1 MKKGMLFGFI
11 LLLFGAI
18 LSACGSDKYTVATDN
33 SFVPFEF
40 VDEEDGELKGF
51 DIDLINAI
59 AEDQGIEVE
68 IEAMEFDG
76 VIAGMQSGRYDIG
89 IAGITITEERKESI
103 EFSDPYYDAGLM
115 IAVRGDDE
123 EIKSEADLAGKKVG
137 TRSGTT
143 SEDYLKDNHPD
154 AEIQAF
160 PGIVEAYMDL
170 QAGRLDAVLYDAPNV
185 KYYIA
190 TEGGGDMKT
199 VGDILQGEQY
209 GIAMPKDSELVD
221 KINEGLKNVQ
231 DNGTYD
237 DIYEKWFDERP
248 LGTEKSE

>member
-11 LLLFGAI
+11 LLLLGTV
-18 LSACGSDKYTVATDN
+18 LSACGSDKLTVATDN

-59 AEDQGIEVE
+59 AEDQDMEVE

-89 IAGITITEERKESI
+89 IAGITITEERKKSI

-115 IAVRGDDE
+115 IAVRADDDK
-123 EIKSEADLAGKKVG
+123 IKTEADLAGKKVG

-143 SEDYLKDNHPD
+143 SEDYLKENHPD

-170 QAGRLDAVLYDAPNV
+170 QAGRLDAVMYDAPNV
-185 KYYIA
+185 KYYIK

-209 GIAMPKDSELVD
+209 GIAMPKDSENVD
-221 KINEGLKNVQ
+221 KINKGLKNVK

-237 DIYEKWFDERP
+237 DIYEKWFGERP
-248 LGTEKSE
+248 LGTKKSE